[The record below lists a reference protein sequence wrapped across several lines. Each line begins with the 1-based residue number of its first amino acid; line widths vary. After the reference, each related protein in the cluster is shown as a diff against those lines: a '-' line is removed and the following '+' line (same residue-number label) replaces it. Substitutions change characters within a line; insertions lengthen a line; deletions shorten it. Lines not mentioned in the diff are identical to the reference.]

1 MAAAD
6 EFVAKVDRPSLTML
20 AVAGRSQLQ
29 FSELVNWA
37 TMARLQRVVVD
48 FPLWGSWRQN
58 TLSLLSRKLVSPS
71 EHNLN
76 FK

>member
-48 FPLWGSWRQN
+48 FPL
-58 TLSLLSRKLVSPS
+58 
-71 EHNLN
+71 
-76 FK
+76 